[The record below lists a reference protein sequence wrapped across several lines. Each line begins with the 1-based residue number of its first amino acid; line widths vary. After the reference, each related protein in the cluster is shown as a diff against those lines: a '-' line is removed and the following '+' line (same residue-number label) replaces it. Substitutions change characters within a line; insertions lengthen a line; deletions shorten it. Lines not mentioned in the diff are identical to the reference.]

1 MSAATPIRVIVFT
14 GGPELQ
20 PDVLDFV
27 GRLEKEADIQLLGI
41 FCQAGACGLGGVVR
55 DLWARRG
62 FLALPLLLQ
71 RWLRIATDAAL
82 APSRA
87 ISRRQTVRDV
97 SDRLHFLTD
106 IHDPQV
112 IAQVRALEADLG
124 LVYGGPILRQELYSL
139 PKRGTLGIHHGLTP
153 EYRGKKT
160 TFWAMYNDE
169 DFVGVTMQLISSR
182 LDHGDILAE
191 GKVRVGRAPLPVVT
205 AKLQRLGIDLYV
217 KVILQMRDGTARPI
231 PQSAGSGN
239 LYRDPS
245 ATDILRFWWR
255 YFARLLRP
263 KKQS

>member
-1 MSAATPIRVIVFT
+1 MSEAAPIRVIVFT

-20 PDVLDFV
+20 PDVLDFL
-27 GRLEKEADIQLLGI
+27 GRLEKEVDIQLLGI
-41 FCQAGACGLGGVVR
+41 FCQADARGLGGIVR

-71 RWLRIATDAAL
+71 RWLKIATDTAL
-82 APSRA
+82 APRRA
-87 ISRRQTVRDV
+87 IPRRQTARDV
-97 SDRLHFLTD
+97 SDRLHFSADL
-106 IHDPQV
+106 HDPRM

-124 LVYGGPILRQELYSL
+124 LVYGGPILRHELYSL
-139 PKRGTLGIHHGLTP
+139 PKQGTLGIHHGLTP

-169 DFVGVTMQLISSR
+169 DFVGVTVQLISSS
-182 LDHGDILAE
+182 LDRGDILAE
-191 GKVRVGRAPLPVVT
+191 GKMRVGRAPLPVVT
-205 AKLQRLGIDLYV
+205 ARLLRLGIDLYV
-217 KVILQMRDGTARPI
+217 KAILKVRDGTARPI

-255 YFARLLRP
+255 YLVRLLRP
-263 KKQS
+263 GKQT